1 MSLLVGREDFVSI
14 TLEPLDPREV
24 EGLVRG
30 DHFGAITTFC
40 GRVRDHNEGH
50 GVMSIFY
57 EAYEEMALKVMREI
71 VEESQTHFPSTLIVV
86 HHRLGELKIGDAAVV
101 VSVAAAHRKVTFEAC
116 AWVIDELKARVPIF
130 KHERREGGEVWVGLG
145 P

>member
-1 MSLLVGREDFVSI
+1 MQLVDIHGDKPAIGREAKIMMPSENKIVI
-14 TLEPLDPREV
+14 Q
-24 EGLVRG
+24 
-30 DHFGAITTFC
+30 
-40 GRVRDHNEGH
+40 DHNEGH

-71 VEESQTHFPSTLIVV
+71 VEESQTRFPSTLTAVY
-86 HHRLGELKIGDAAVV
+86 HRLGELKIGDAAVV